1 MIEFAVSP
9 LLGKENGQGENGPNA
24 PADCRRGGRHTDLP
38 SITQRAVR
46 RREGKNG
53 HVSPIC
59 SRPCDRRKLVPCPLP
74 LAVTTPALSSGNFP
88 ISFPFLKGAVPYHG
102 LQRFLGENMGADD
115 AVSLV
120 EKVSLV
126 TWQEVLAGTGLSIF
140 PIPPYTK
147 DSACRSVVRLSNM
160 CEHIARSSGV

>member
-24 PADCRRGGRHTDLP
+24 PAGVEGEADTQTSPPSHNAQSGGK
-38 SITQRAVR
+38 S
-46 RREGKNG
+46 EKNG
-53 HVSPIC
+53 HISPIC

-74 LAVTTPALSSGNFP
+74 LAITPPALSSGNFP
-88 ISFPFLKGAVPYHG
+88 ISFPFLKGAVR

-120 EKVSLV
+120 EKVCPV
-126 TWQEVLAGTGLSIF
+126 TWQEVLAGTGLPIF
-140 PIPPYTK
+140 PIPPSPK
-147 DSACRSVVRLSNM
+147 GLACRSVVRLSNM
-160 CEHIARSSGV
+160 CEHIVRSSGV